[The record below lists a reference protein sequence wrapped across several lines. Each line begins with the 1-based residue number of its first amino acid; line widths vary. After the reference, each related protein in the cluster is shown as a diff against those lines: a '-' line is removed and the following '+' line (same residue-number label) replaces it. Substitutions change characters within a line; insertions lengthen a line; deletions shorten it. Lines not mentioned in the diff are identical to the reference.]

1 MKHVI
6 TIGLQAQNRTRDL
19 PSANNSN
26 VMLHAVMLVISR
38 LNSVRKL
45 YDINFPLKPKLV

>member
-19 PSANNSN
+19 PCAINSN
-26 VMLHAVMLVISR
+26 AMLDAVMLATSR

-45 YDINFPLKPKLV
+45 HDINFPLKPKLV